1 MTSTA
6 EHPTEIATI
15 DGLPIRWD
23 ARLLR
28 PRPWTAA
35 HGSWAAELAETTP
48 AGPIL
53 ELCSGAGHI
62 GLVAARRS
70 GRDLVQVDRE
80 PAAAA
85 HGRVNADA
93 WAVTTEIRT
102 ASVDEALAPDERFPI
117 VVVDPPW
124 LTSDQLADYPED
136 PRGAVD
142 GGADGMTALR
152 VCLRVALDHVCVGGA
167 VVLQAGHPDQVARVV
182 KEILGSRHRLVE
194 VRDLRPG
201 GVLAHFTREQA
212 ES

>member
-6 EHPTEIATI
+6 EHQTEITTI

-23 ARLLR
+23 QRLLR

-35 HGSWAAELAETTP
+35 QGKWAAELAAEAP

-62 GLVAARRS
+62 GFVAARRS
-70 GRDLVQVDRE
+70 GRALVQVDRE

-85 HGRVNADA
+85 YARVNAEA
-93 WAVTTEIRT
+93 WGVATETRT
-102 ASVDEALAPDERFPI
+102 ASVDEALAADERFPI

-124 LTSDQLADYPED
+124 LTTAQLAAYPED

-142 GGADGMTALR
+142 GGADGMAALR
-152 VCLRVALDHVCVGGA
+152 TCLRVALDHVCVGGA
-167 VVLQAGHPDQVARVV
+167 VVLQAGHPEQIIAVVDQIV
-182 KEILGSRHRLVE
+182 GPGHRLVE
-194 VRDLRPG
+194 MRDLRPG
-201 GVLAHFTREQA
+201 GVLAHFTRDA
-212 ES
+212 GR